1 VRELTQDEEEM
12 VPTPIIDLTKCDPVE
27 RGGLEKL
34 DSVISGFSA

>member
-1 VRELTQDEEEM
+1 MMNIGLGVDRDAAM
-12 VPTPIIDLTKCDPVE
+12 